1 MLNFLYYAVSWVL
14 LLWHSLFTKIGINP
28 NSGLNWSLSIVFLVV
43 TARLL
48 LFRMFIK
55 QVHYTRHMQEMQP
68 QIQKLRE
75 KYKNDKAEM
84 QRQMMQLQQEQGF
97 NPISGCL
104 PMFLQIP
111 VFIGLFHV
119 LRHLSNSVGA
129 CRIAF
134 PNFPTLVPKGVTS
147 PKLSLYGFTPDQTC
161 SAAQAKLFGA
171 PLAASLHES
180 AFKIHALGGSVTAT
194 RTVTLV
200 LVLISAA
207 ATFYTQ
213 RLVMSRATTVP
224 TGNAA
229 TVQKL
234 MQVFIPISVLFSGFI
249 FPLGV
254 LLYWFTSNTWTLLQ
268 QVYINK
274 YHPHTPAVV
283 VPAGEVGKT
292 LAPRPGA
299 RPVQTKKSPTIV
311 DVDGSA
317 GPDDAGPPPPPRSTT
332 PRPGQRPP
340 GGGNRP
346 SGKRP
351 SQTKK
356 RR

>member
-14 LLWHSLFTKIGINP
+14 LLWHSLFTKIGISP

-55 QVHYTRHMQEMQP
+55 QVHYTRHMQDMQP

-119 LRHLSNSVGA
+119 LRHLSNSVGL
-129 CRIAF
+129 CENLIQNHGNPR
-134 PNFPTLVPKGVTS
+134 
-147 PKLSLYGFTPDQTC
+147 LSLYGFTPAQTC
-161 SAAQAKLFGA
+161 SAAQAKLLGA
-171 PLAASLHES
+171 PLAASLHDS
-180 AFKIHALGGSVTAT
+180 TAKIIQLGGSPSAT

-200 LVLISAA
+200 LVVISAA

-254 LLYWFTSNTWTLLQ
+254 LLYWFTSNTWTMAQ
-268 QVYINK
+268 QLYVNK
-274 YHPHTPAVV
+274 FHPHTPKDEPA
-283 VPAGEVGKT
+283 AGERGRA
-292 LAPRPGA
+292 LA
-299 RPVQTKKSPTIV
+299 
-311 DVDGSA
+311 
-317 GPDDAGPPPPPRSTT
+317 
-332 PRPGQRPP
+332 PRPGQRPTRPKPIDTSALQQAEPTDGQAPPTAAPPARNAPRP
-340 GGGNRP
+340 GQRPARPGGNRP
-346 SGKRP
+346 PAKRP
-351 SQTKK
+351 SQAKK